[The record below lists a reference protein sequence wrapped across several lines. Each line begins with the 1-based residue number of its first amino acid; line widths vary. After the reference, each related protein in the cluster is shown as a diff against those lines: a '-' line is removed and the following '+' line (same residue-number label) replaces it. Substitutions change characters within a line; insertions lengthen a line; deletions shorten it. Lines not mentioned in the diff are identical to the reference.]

1 MSDVVAED
9 RQVPGMMMHSGNRDA
24 AGRETV
30 GSGRARLARRANRRA
45 AFKAALPA
53 MPLLVFLACF
63 LLLPLLFI
71 FHTAISDREIADNL
85 PRTVEAL
92 GGWDGQGEAPT
103 QAYAV
108 FAGEVREA
116 EQRGTLRALG
126 RRVGYQLDRG
136 MSVLQKAARVA
147 RSENTADAGAVK
159 QALIDADPAY
169 GGPGLWTIVRDHA
182 NPYSTFYLRWAAG
195 FETKIDKD
203 GLASREVG
211 YDFRQ
216 FYLRTIFISLV
227 VTALT
232 LVVGYPLAFVIS
244 TSRGWIGG
252 LMLFCILLPFWTS
265 LLVRTMSWIVVLQTN
280 GVLNG
285 VLSSIG
291 AVSEPATWLYTRTA
305 TILVMFQIQLP
316 FTVLPML
323 GVMQAI
329 PPSHVRAARSLGAGP
344 IRAHFNVFFPQ
355 AIPGMAAG
363 GLLTFVLCLGFYLT
377 PALVGGASDQ
387 MISFFIARFTNEE
400 LNWGLASAL
409 STLLVVGAGICAMP
423 FARLISRHS
432 SERK

>member
-1 MSDVVAED
+1 MSDIATEVRRIPTAGMQGVEMDAPSLKTVV
-9 RQVPGMMMHSGNRDA
+9 
-24 AGRETV
+24 
-30 GSGRARLARRANRRA
+30 SGRRNAGGPGRTASAMR
-45 AFKAALPA
+45 AALPA
-53 MPLLVFLACF
+53 VPLLVFLSCF
-63 LLLPLLFI
+63 LVLPLLFI
-71 FHTAISDREIADNL
+71 VHTAVLDREIADNL
-85 PRTVEAL
+85 PQTTAAL
-92 GGWDGQGEAPT
+92 QGWDGAGLPPADVYASFLRELRRADEA
-103 QAYAV
+103 
-108 FAGEVREA
+108 
-116 EQRGTLRALG
+116 GTLRALG

-136 MSVLQKAARVA
+136 MNVIQKARGVA
-147 RSENTADAGAVK
+147 RGEAAGDAAAAREALTA
-159 QALIDADPAY
+159 ADPAY
-169 GGPGLWTIVRDHA
+169 GAPGLWRILKRQDSR
-182 NPYSTFYLRWAAG
+182 YSSFYLRWAAG
-195 FETKIDKD
+195 FPVKLAID
-203 GLASREVG
+203 GAASKEIG
-211 YDFRQ
+211 YDFRL
-216 FYLRTIFISLV
+216 FYFRTILISLI

-232 LVVGYPLAFVIS
+232 LVVGYPLAYVIANA
-244 TSRGWIGG
+244 RGWVGAA
-252 LMLFCILLPFWTS
+252 MLFCILLPFWTS

-285 VLSSIG
+285 ALLSLG
-291 AVSEPATWLYTRTA
+291 LVGEPVTWLYTRTA

-355 AIPGMAAG
+355 AVPGMAAG

-409 STLLVVGAGICAMP
+409 STLLVIGASILALP
-423 FARLISRHS
+423 VARLISRHS